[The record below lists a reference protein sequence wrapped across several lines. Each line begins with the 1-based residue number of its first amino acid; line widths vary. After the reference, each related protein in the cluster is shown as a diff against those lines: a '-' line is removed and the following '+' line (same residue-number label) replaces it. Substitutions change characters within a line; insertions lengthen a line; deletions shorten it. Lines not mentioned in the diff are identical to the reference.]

1 MGACGSRTGHDGED
15 FVMEVLRTLKLKNMT
30 FEEVKLIISKKYKEF
45 NTTEYTGFSVSKEEA
60 LEIISNFYDNDPKRN
75 YYISYHKLL
84 LKYIIETEY
93 KNSKLEKMNIYN
105 LIFLIF
111 SLLKRP

>member
-45 NTTEYTGFSVSKEEA
+45 NTTEYTGFSVSKEDI
-60 LEIISNFYDNDPKRN
+60 LD
-75 YYISYHKLL
+75 
-84 LKYIIETEY
+84 Y
-93 KNSKLEKMNIYN
+93 K
-105 LIFLIF
+105 FVV
-111 SLLKRP
+111 